1 MKKEIELIK
10 AHYGDR
16 TAERSG
22 VPLIN
27 HIHEGLIVLSE
38 ISAWH
43 ASYSVYA
50 LHPLVQKDEDYV
62 AGLNTFKSAGI
73 SPKVAAHVVEY
84 RHTANAWLSDK
95 VGPGLILNGVPKL
108 SPSKI
113 VNDALIADKV
123 QNRADF
129 ELYHKGTHD
138 RSRELELYF
147 NVWLNALGVK
157 EEHYQYLVHKMKTR
171 THYLKDAQGNKS

>member
-1 MKKEIELIK
+1 MRKELELIT
-10 AHYGDR
+10 AFYGDR

-43 ASYSVYA
+43 ASYSVYC
-50 LHPLVQKDEDYV
+50 LHPLIQKDEDYLN
-62 AGLNTFKSAGI
+62 GLNKFKGVGI
-73 SPKVAAHVVEY
+73 SPKVAAHAVEY

-95 VGPGLILNGVPKL
+95 VLSPVLFDGVPKL

-129 ELYHKGTHD
+129 ELYHKATHA
-138 RSRELELYF
+138 RSAELDMYF
-147 NVWLNALGVK
+147 KVWLNTLGVT
-157 EEHYQYLVHKMKTR
+157 EEQYQYLVHKMKTR
-171 THYLKDAQGNKS
+171 LSFKKDAQGNKS

>member
-1 MKKEIELIK
+1 MKKEMELIK
-10 AHYGDR
+10 AHYGER

-22 VPLIN
+22 APLIN
-27 HIHEGLIVLSE
+27 HIHEGFIVLSE

-43 ASYSVYA
+43 ASYSVFA
-50 LHPLVQKDEDYV
+50 LHPLIQHDDDYLD
-62 AGLNTFKSAGI
+62 GLNKFKVADI
-73 SPKVAAHVVEY
+73 TPKVAAHTVEY

-129 ELYHKGTHD
+129 ELYHKGKHE

-147 NVWLNALGVK
+147 AVWLDALGVK

-171 THYLKDAQGNKS
+171 TSYLKDAQGNKS

>member
-1 MKKEIELIK
+1 MKKELEAIT
-10 AHYGDR
+10 AFYGNR
-16 TAERSG
+16 KAERSG

-43 ASYSVYA
+43 ASYSVYC
-50 LHPLVQKDEDYV
+50 LHPIIQADADYV
-62 AGLNTFKSAGI
+62 AGLNILKNVT
-73 SPKVAAHVVEY
+73 SPKIAAHTVEY

-95 VGPGLILNGVPKL
+95 VGDGLILNGVPKL

-113 VNDALIADKV
+113 VNDTLIADKV

-129 ELYHKGTHD
+129 ELYHKGTHP

-157 EEHYQYLVHKMKTR
+157 EEHYQYLVQKMKTR
-171 THYLKDAQGNKS
+171 LSFMKDQQGIKS

>member
-10 AHYGDR
+10 TFYGDQV
-16 TAERSG
+16 AERSG
-22 VPLIN
+22 VPKIN

-43 ASYSVYA
+43 ASYSVFA
-50 LHPLVQKDEDYV
+50 LHPIVQHDDDYV
-62 AGLNTFKSAGI
+62 NGLNLFKSAGI
-73 SPKVAAHVVEY
+73 SPKVAAHVIEY
-84 RHTANAWLSDK
+84 RHTANNWLSDK
-95 VGPGLILNGVPKL
+95 VLGGGLLNGVPKL

-129 ELYHKGTHD
+129 ELYHKGTHE
-138 RSRELELYF
+138 RSNELDLYF
-147 NVWLNALGVK
+147 KVWLNALGVS
-157 EEHYQYLVHKMKTR
+157 EEQYQYLVHKMKTR
-171 THYLKDAQGNKS
+171 TSFLKNAQGEKV